1 MGQSDEALLAAYRS
15 RYSSRAAWDAK
26 AAQRL
31 ADEPLP
37 YGETPGQAY
46 FRHFLTIMVY
56 SFVVAMV
63 SAKLVWSIL

>member
-31 ADEPLP
+31 ADEAFS
-37 YGETPGQAY
+37 YRETPGQAY

>member
-31 ADEPLP
+31 ADEALP
-37 YGETPGQAY
+37 YGETPRQSYA
-46 FRHFLTIMVY
+46 RHFLTIMVY